1 MALFVRQDEN
11 RSQLQEKLA
20 AELREKAKARA
31 AREDDRPDGVDDS
44 QYLVGT
50 KKTTSLAWAWVVVV
64 VLVLIAVAVIILNP
78 SR

>member
-1 MALFVRQDEN
+1 MALFIQRDEN

-20 AELREKAKARA
+20 AELREKAKTRA

-64 VLVLIAVAVIILNP
+64 VLILIAIAVIILNP
-78 SR
+78 PK

>member
-1 MALFVRQDEN
+1 MALFIRQDEN

-50 KKTTSLAWAWVVVV
+50 KKTTSLAWAWIVVV
-64 VLVLIAVAVIILNP
+64 VLIIIAITVIILNP
-78 SR
+78 PK